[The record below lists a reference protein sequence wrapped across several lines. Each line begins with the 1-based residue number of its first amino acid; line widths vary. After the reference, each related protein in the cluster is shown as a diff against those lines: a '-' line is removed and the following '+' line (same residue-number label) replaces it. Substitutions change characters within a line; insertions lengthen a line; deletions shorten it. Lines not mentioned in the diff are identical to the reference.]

1 MRRAALT
8 ITFAAAVAAM
18 GLAPS
23 WAVGAPAT
31 LTDQN
36 FAAGT
41 FANTEVVTPDSV
53 RLTIDGPVVEFDSQ
67 PDDWLVDDWEPGGNA
82 TFDGVLS
89 VDGALVYQES
99 GGTAGQVLEA
109 DATFAAVPFQN
120 LGFGA
125 ADDLAFDESPW
136 AMFSTG
142 GGTLDVG
149 LYARTDNDAGVV
161 QNTPIADVVATEPHD
176 VPDRVGHRGG
186 PVLRRWRTGRNPRRG
201 VHCRDEGRGE

>member
-36 FAAGT
+36 FAAGRSRT
-41 FANTEVVTPDSV
+41 PRSVTPDSV
-53 RLTIDGPVVEFDSQ
+53 RLTIDGPVFEFDSQ
-67 PDDWLVDDWEPGGNA
+67 PDDWLVDDWEPGGDA
-82 TFDGVLS
+82 TFDGGDVGRR
-89 VDGALVYQES
+89 GAGRTRS
-99 GGTAGQVLEA
+99 PPAPPGRCWRRTRHSPPC
-109 DATFAAVPFQN
+109 PFQN

-125 ADDLAFDESPW
+125 ADDLAFDAPPW

-142 GGTLDVG
+142 GGTLAVG
-149 LYARTDNDAGVV
+149 LYARTDNG
-161 QNTPIADVVATEPHD
+161 
-176 VPDRVGHRGG
+176 
-186 PVLRRWRTGRNPRRG
+186 RRG
-201 VHCRDEGRGE
+201 PEHADRRRRRDRAS